1 MNPLQ
6 HLSRTRQ
13 VSPRDEASPTAR
25 QRQSGSPVAQTHAE
39 GKIKA
44 AKGLLGSK
52 TIMLV
57 ICGLVVLGGVAYLW
71 HTTRRSQEQE
81 DERRRRRLELR
92 SQALPQLPPNVGF
105 PGAEQTQQQGQVQ
118 QAQAQQQP
126 QAQAQQAHAQA
137 QAQQAQAQQVQAQQQ
152 AQAQQVQA
160 QAQAQQVQAQAQA
173 QAQQQAQAHALEQQL
188 VYANEGNGNTVL
200 PQLSSM
206 QDLIEKTRRIS
217 LQCSSLH
224 TIYGKARQLV
234 PLCGQPL
241 LDDLA
246 QTKRAQPV
254 EDKPIASTAPS
265 PASEEVQALAQ
276 AQAQVQAQAQAQAL
290 AQAQA
295 QAEALAQAQAQ
306 AQAQA
311 LAQAQA
317 AAQAQT
323 QAQAAAQALL
333 DQRAFAAQ
341 MESNRAQELARQQAL
356 EAEIGRAQAA
366 AQAAQ
371 IEVDQL
377 HRDAQD
383 KVAAATAAPEDPAPA
398 PVTDLVV
405 VDEEVK
411 PTRPKR
417 ARAKKRP
424 NDSMVL

>member
-105 PGAEQTQQQGQVQ
+105 PGAEQTQQQAQVQQQAQAQAQQAQAQAQAQ
-118 QAQAQQQP
+118 QAQAQQ
-126 QAQAQQAHAQA
+126 A
-137 QAQQAQAQQVQAQQQ
+137 QAQAQQVQAQQQ

-160 QAQAQQVQAQAQA
+160 QSQQV

-265 PASEEVQALAQ
+265 PASEAEA
-276 AQAQVQAQAQAQAL
+276 QAQAQAQA
-290 AQAQA
+290 AAQA

-306 AQAQA
+306 AQAEA

-317 AAQAQT
+317 AAQAQAQAQAAALAQA

-356 EAEIGRAQAA
+356 EAEISRAQAA

-371 IEVDQL
+371 IEVNQL